1 MGISSTTKLPVVTQS
16 QGTCLLTDT
25 DDTSA
30 SPQPWRTKLKENT
43 CLLANTDE
51 PSVSPLPWRT
61 KLKEK
66 RADKKWQSKLNGL
79 QTQIAKSREN
89 LFLLEAALQNTAATS
104 AAVQPEIK
112 PWACLSDWG
121 QEDAIP
127 LPPAWSTEHNTAIVD
142 AGASGLYFKA
152 EAPVNNLDSSAPKIT
167 VGTASG
173 DPHTSSTRCELARPE
188 LRGKVPIEGH
198 VMPTF
203 SHNLMGICQFC
214 DADCTVQY
222 TKTDVTI
229 FDPEGDPLVK
239 GWRDPGTKL

>member
-1 MGISSTTKLPVVTQS
+1 M
-16 QGTCLLTDT
+16 
-25 DDTSA
+25 
-30 SPQPWRTKLKENT
+30 
-43 CLLANTDE
+43 
-51 PSVSPLPWRT
+51 SPLPWRT

-112 PWACLSDWG
+112 PWACISDWG

-173 DPHTSSTRCELARPE
+173 DPHTSSARCELARPE

-203 SHNLMGICQFC
+203 SHNLMGICMS
-214 DADCTVQY
+214 
-222 TKTDVTI
+222 I
-229 FDPEGDPLVK
+229 L
-239 GWRDPGTKL
+239 